1 MKMTPEVFTTLWP
14 LCFRVLWS
22 DGQTLHVQRL
32 LFSPI
37 RARISAWISSI
48 SIIQTLCFYQ
58 TGAVWLLQAQT
69 WLFGGVLLACS
80 RGAVLCERESALTNV
95 STPMQALTPLR
106 VC

>member
-1 MKMTPEVFTTLWP
+1 MKMTPEVFSTLWP

-22 DGQTLHVQRL
+22 DGQTLQ

-48 SIIQTLCFYQ
+48 SIIQTLCFLS
-58 TGAVWLLQAQT
+58 TSAVWLLQAQT
-69 WLFGGVLLACS
+69 WPFGGVLLACS